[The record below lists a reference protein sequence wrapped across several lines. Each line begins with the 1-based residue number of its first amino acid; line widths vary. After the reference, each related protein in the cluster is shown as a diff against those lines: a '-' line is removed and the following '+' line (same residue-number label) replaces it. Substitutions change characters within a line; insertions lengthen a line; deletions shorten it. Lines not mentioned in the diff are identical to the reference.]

1 MPCAFRSLNVGDP
14 ESTQPNPPLT
24 ISQDD
29 QTYVLHT
36 NASVRQSV
44 EEVHATTTTSL
55 SSSTATAIIEN
66 VLDLETDHNSVTC
79 QVEEFA
85 LLHLS
90 FVNCGY

>member
-1 MPCAFRSLNVGDP
+1 MSCAFPSLNVGDS

-36 NASVRQSV
+36 NTSVRQSA

-55 SSSTATAIIEN
+55 ASSTATAIIEN
-66 VLDLETDHNSVTC
+66 VLDLETDNNSVTC
-79 QVEEFA
+79 QVKEFA
-85 LLHLS
+85 LTD
-90 FVNCGY
+90 FCFFDCGH